1 MTHTPPAIPIAI
13 RPNEVDNNEV
23 EVEWRQAA
31 DQNCFLLTVFN
42 APLVLLL
49 LQLLRLDLDLDLI
62 KILKIFTS
70 AIITNAAY
78 STSTFYSA
86 TT

>member
-49 LQLLRLDLDLDLI
+49 LQLLRLDLDLDLDLT
-62 KILKIFTS
+62 KILKIFYFCHHHEHERG
-70 AIITNAAY
+70 ILYIY
-78 STSTFYSA
+78 IL
-86 TT
+86 